1 MVQEIQKRRI
11 RCGEGGLMTVQEQK
25 QTTDYIPDISTLLR
39 VGHFY
44 FALTRERKEM
54 SPQNDNVL
62 FLQSK
67 NVLFHQCYTAS
78 FWKEA
83 GWQGRTLSWCAKRS

>member
-44 FALTRERKEM
+44 FALTLA
-54 SPQNDNVL
+54 SF
-62 FLQSK
+62 FLQS
-67 NVLFHQCYTAS
+67 HEIDDTQ
-78 FWKEA
+78 
-83 GWQGRTLSWCAKRS
+83 